1 AFSYFIFTISFVIM
15 KLHFLCD
22 KENIVMLVGEKIKT
36 LRIKKGFSIN
46 ELSDKSGVSK
56 SYLSYIERGI
66 QKNPSL
72 QVLTKLAH
80 TLETNVEELLD
91 NNYTVIDG
99 IDEDWMS
106 LVEEAIEEGITKE
119 DFAGILEYVK
129 FKKRQ
134 EN

>member
-1 AFSYFIFTISFVIM
+1 
-15 KLHFLCD
+15 
-22 KENIVMLVGEKIKT
+22 MLVGVKLKN
-36 LRIKKGFSIN
+36 LRLKRGYSIN

-72 QVLTKLAH
+72 QVLSKLAS
-80 TLETNVEELLD
+80 TLDTNVEELLD
-91 NNYTVIDG
+91 NNHTSIDG
-99 IDEDWMS
+99 IDEDWVS
-106 LVEEAIEEGITKE
+106 LVEEAIEDGITKE

-134 EN
+134 ED

>member
-1 AFSYFIFTISFVIM
+1 
-15 KLHFLCD
+15 
-22 KENIVMLVGEKIKT
+22 MLVGAKIKT

-46 ELSDKSGVSK
+46 ELSNKSGVSK

-72 QVLTKLAH
+72 QVLAKLAH

-91 NNYTVIDG
+91 NNYAAVDG

-134 EN
+134 QK

>member
-1 AFSYFIFTISFVIM
+1 
-15 KLHFLCD
+15 
-22 KENIVMLVGEKIKT
+22 MLVGEKIKT

-72 QVLTKLAH
+72 QVLTKLSH

>member
-1 AFSYFIFTISFVIM
+1 
-15 KLHFLCD
+15 
-22 KENIVMLVGEKIKT
+22 MLVGIKIKK
-36 LRIKKGFSIN
+36 LRLKRGYSIN
-46 ELSDKSGVSK
+46 ELSYRSGVSK

-80 TLETNVEELLD
+80 TLDTNVEELLD
-91 NNYTVIDG
+91 NNNTVIDG

-106 LVEEAIEEGITKE
+106 LVEEAIEDGITKE

-134 EN
+134 ED

>member
-1 AFSYFIFTISFVIM
+1 
-15 KLHFLCD
+15 
-22 KENIVMLVGEKIKT
+22 MLVGAKIKA

-91 NNYTVIDG
+91 NNHTVIEG

-134 EN
+134 ERKS